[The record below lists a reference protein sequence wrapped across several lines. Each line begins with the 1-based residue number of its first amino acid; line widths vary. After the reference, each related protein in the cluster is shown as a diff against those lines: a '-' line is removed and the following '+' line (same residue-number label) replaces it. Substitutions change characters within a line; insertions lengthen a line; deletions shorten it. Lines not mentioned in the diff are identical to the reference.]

1 MLSVLLGTLY
11 PLILD
16 SLNLGKISVGAPY
29 FNAVFVPIMIPG
41 VLALAVYPYVR
52 WKKDSALRVFNLLK
66 LEWVCIF
73 LLTLLSWVFITKN
86 IFVLISIALFIWVV
100 NHVGSL
106 LLRRLKAKSKLSMSF
121 VGMIIAHLGIAVFV
135 LGATVTTQLGI
146 EKDIK
151 MNIGESKTIAGYD
164 FVFKGVSP
172 HSKDNYSGFIGDIS
186 VFKNDKK
193 VTQLRPEKRLYQTGM
208 PMTEASIDP
217 SITRD
222 LYVALGEAL
231 EGGAWSVRIYYKPLV
246 RWIWLG
252 GLMIALGALVAA
264 IDRRYLM
271 RPKQ

>member
-1 MLSVLLGTLY
+1 M
-11 PLILD
+11 
-16 SLNLGKISVGAPY
+16 
-29 FNAVFVPIMIPG
+29 
-41 VLALAVYPYVR
+41 
-52 WKKDSALRVFNLLK
+52 
-66 LEWVCIF
+66 
-73 LLTLLSWVFITKN
+73 
-86 IFVLISIALFIWVV
+86 
-100 NHVGSL
+100 GSL
-106 LLRRLKAKSKLSMSF
+106 FLRRLKAKSKLSMSF

-164 FVFKGVSP
+164 FVFNGVSP

-252 GLMIALGALVAA
+252 GLMIALGALIAA